1 MNKIKNHVDELF
13 KDIRKSEEKE
23 IIKQEIFQN
32 LEEKVYDLVAQGKEE
47 EDAVNK
53 AIVEFGNIDEI
64 KSELGVYNVNR
75 DGDGK
80 RIERA
85 KIDLNFSIWG
95 SILIIALMVFINLY
109 YSPSTIWFV
118 YPTFAIL
125 WWPLSMFYR
134 WRKLK

>member
-1 MNKIKNHVDELF
+1 MNKIKNHVDDLF
-13 KDIRKSEEKE
+13 KDIPKSEEKE

-32 LEEKVYDLVAQGKEE
+32 LEEKVYDLMAHGKEE

-64 KSELGVYNVNR
+64 KNELGVYNVSS
-75 DGDGK
+75 DGDEK

-95 SILIIALMVFINLY
+95 SILFIALMVFINLY